1 MINKISTAPRNLGIT
16 QMKYYRLSLRILFVS
31 MCVLCMCLVNA
42 CTRNL
47 LYAEKEKSLE
57 SWGGMPT
64 IWSTKSDGTTTY
76 LYKRLATTG
85 ASVSGTGGVVRG
97 PAQKTEFFCYH
108 FIVVNPQGEIVDH
121 FTTGTKVTSRDS
133 GAIVMPALEEPY
145 PRLKCSL
152 QVP

>member
-1 MINKISTAPRNLGIT
+1 MINKISTAPRYLEIT

-57 SWGGMPT
+57 SWGGKPT

-76 LYKRLATTG
+76 IYKRLAAPG
-85 ASVSGTGGVVRG
+85 ASMSGTGGVVRG
-97 PAQKTEFFCYH
+97 PA
-108 FIVVNPQGEIVDH
+108 
-121 FTTGTKVTSRDS
+121 
-133 GAIVMPALEEPY
+133 
-145 PRLKCSL
+145 
-152 QVP
+152 